1 MPSSAKKTASKATK
15 GDELSLRVDGP
26 LIAPEE
32 FRKAVNAFV
41 DIILQVSEDISKGGK
56 KPLWNM
62 SVRKGSCIFIA
73 KPVADPETE
82 KLARNAIKCVR
93 TGMAMLERGTSG
105 VPHFNVLAL
114 QAAGRLASVR
124 AKPSRQGINVI
135 EIASST
141 GKPAEVTP
149 KTAQHVSRTV
159 GVQHQAYGSIEGK
172 LQTISERGSFKFA
185 VWDALTDRPVNCFVP
200 EDKFKMAY
208 DAFRKRVS
216 VSGLLQYD
224 REGRP
229 VSIKVEGIRVFREL
243 SELPPIE
250 HFRGILK
257 HA

>member
-1 MPSSAKKTASKATK
+1 MPSRVKKTEAKAAK

-32 FRKAVNAFV
+32 FRKAVNAFI
-41 DIILQVSEDISKGGK
+41 DIILQVSEDISQGGK

-62 SVRKGSCIFIA
+62 SVSKGSCIFIA
-73 KPVADPETE
+73 KPVADPETQ
-82 KLARNAIKCVR
+82 KNARDTIKSVR
-93 TGMAMLERGTSG
+93 SGIAMLEKG
-105 VPHFNVLAL
+105 VLEIPHFNHLAL
-114 QAAGRLASVR
+114 QAAGKLASVR

-135 EIASST
+135 EIAAST
-141 GKPAEVTP
+141 GKPCEVTP
-149 KTAQHVSRTV
+149 KTAQNVSRTV

-172 LQTISERGSFKFA
+172 LQTISERGSFQFV
-185 VWDALTDRPVNCFVP
+185 VWDALSDRPVNCFVP

-224 REGRP
+224 REGKP
-229 VSIKVEGIRVFREL
+229 VSIRVDGIRVFREL

-257 HA
+257 QA